1 MLIDETGDEG
11 EGRGQVEHREDEH
24 APHEP
29 LQLVRLGAVSLQH
42 RPHLDEGGE
51 ADDEEDCPDGQA
63 DGQGHYDEPEERRVV
78 PEADE
83 AGAGED
89 VALDLLHDEDDDG
102 QDGGQGP
109 GDGVEP
115 LRLGV
120 DPLLC
125 MSGIEC
131 EVWTLET
138 TRVNVATLALVV
150 L

>member
-1 MLIDETGDEG
+1 MFIDETGDEG

-29 LQLVRLGAVSLQH
+29 LQLVRLGPVRLHH
-42 RPHLDEGGE
+42 RPYLDEGGE
-51 ADDEEDCPDGQA
+51 PDDEEEDADGQA
-63 DGQGHYDEPEERRVV
+63 GGQGHDHEPEEGHVV

-83 AGAGED
+83 AGAGQD
-89 VALDLLHDEDDDG
+89 VALNLLHDEDDDG